1 MFIKKNNTP
10 VEGYYDRAMREQCS
24 QLLMYANSMSTLFAE
39 IQASKLVADCFICGT
54 PDNVSELQHIEKL
67 RHSMR
72 CAAGAYDTA
81 LSEMRRIQREHLAEL
96 SPEWSAYNVD
106 KSCHDCLRNIA
117 KNYK

>member
-67 RHSMR
+67 RYSMR
-72 CAAGAYDTA
+72 CAAGAYDTV
-81 LSEMRRIQREHLAEL
+81 LSEMRRIQREHGEAL
-96 SPEWSAYNVD
+96 STRWSTYNVD